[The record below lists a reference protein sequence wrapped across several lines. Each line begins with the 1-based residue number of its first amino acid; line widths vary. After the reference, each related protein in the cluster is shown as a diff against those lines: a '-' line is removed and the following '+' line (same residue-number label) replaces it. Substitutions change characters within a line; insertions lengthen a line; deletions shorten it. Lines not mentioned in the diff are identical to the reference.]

1 MAIAAPTALA
11 PEAWQRLI
19 DTDDLDELAGAQQ
32 DWSLAY
38 QQLSAGA
45 FNAQVQHLQL
55 PGMRLVRER
64 VSQAVHQSGQLGQGH
79 YGFAMM
85 PGLEGE
91 AIFNGQRLD
100 KHAIM
105 VGRSEDLDL
114 CSPADSTLVGI
125 VVSEQLLNPLWE
137 RMYQKPLAKWLES
150 QVVVQAAP
158 AAAQAAEVLHRA
170 TLAHVAERQ
179 GPPLDH
185 TALCQL
191 RDAVLIEWIEALPGA
206 VDTTELKTVA
216 ARKRVVDRAC
226 ELMMSDTSEPMSMLA
241 LCSTVGVSGRKLH
254 YCFRDVL
261 GTSPVK
267 YLRLMRLNGVRRE
280 LRHGQPG
287 TTVQDVASR
296 WGFWHLSRFS
306 LDYKHQF
313 GELPS
318 ATLRGR

>member
-1 MAIAAPTALA
+1 MAIAASTSLA
-11 PEAWQRLI
+11 PEAWQRII

-32 DWSLAY
+32 DWQLNY
-38 QQLSAGA
+38 QQLSPGA
-45 FNAQVQHLQL
+45 FSGQVQHLQL
-55 PGMRLVRER
+55 PGMRLVRES
-64 VSQAVHQSGQLGQGH
+64 VNQAVHQRGQLGQGH

-85 PGLEGE
+85 PELSGE

-100 KHAIM
+100 RHAIM

-114 CSPADSTLVGI
+114 CTPAASTLIGI
-125 VVSEQLLNPLWE
+125 VVSEDLLNPLWE
-137 RMYQKPLAKWLES
+137 RMYQKPLAGWLQS
-150 QVVVQAAP
+150 QIVVQAQP
-158 AAAQAAEVLHRA
+158 AAVQAVRALHLA
-170 TLAHVAERQ
+170 TLAHGAERQ
-179 GPPLDH
+179 GQPLDH
-185 TALCQL
+185 AALCQL

-241 LCSTVGVSGRKLH
+241 LCSQVGASGRKLN

-280 LRHGQPG
+280 LKHGTAS

-306 LDYKHQF
+306 LDYKRQF